1 MSATETSLN
10 FRDIVEGRALP
21 PPAARLLGWR
31 FVGFEQ
37 ATATLSCSFEA
48 TEAFLNPAGVVQGG
62 ILASMLDEAMGPVAA
77 AVSGG
82 EIFAQTL
89 EIKVSFLRA
98 ARPGRIFGE
107 GRLVQRG
114 RDILFLEGRLTDA
127 QGRVLATATATARAM
142 TIKIE
147 PEPERSGPSQSTVE

>member
-1 MSATETSLN
+1 MSTTETSLN

-31 FVGFEQ
+31 FVGLNQ
-37 ATATLSCSFEA
+37 ATGTLSCGFEA
-48 TEAFLNPAGVVQGG
+48 SEAFLNPVGVVQGG
-62 ILASMLDEAMGPVAA
+62 ILASMLDEAMGPVMA

-89 EIKVSFLRA
+89 EMKVSFLRA
-98 ARPGRIFGE
+98 ARPGPIFGE

-114 RDILFLEGRLTDA
+114 REILFLEGRLTDVE
-127 QGRVLATATATARAM
+127 GRVLATATATARAV
-142 TIKIE
+142 KAQ
-147 PEPERSGPSQSTVE
+147 RQCHVN

>member
-1 MSATETSLN
+1 MTATETSLN
-10 FRDIVEGRALP
+10 FHDIVEGRSLP
-21 PPAARLLGWR
+21 PSSARLLGWR
-31 FVGFEQ
+31 FVGLDE
-37 ATATLSCSFEA
+37 ATATLSCAFEA

-89 EIKVSFLRA
+89 EMKVTYL
-98 ARPGRIFGE
+98 RPGRVGPILGQ
-107 GRLVQRG
+107 GRIVQGG

-127 QGRVLATATATARAM
+127 EGRLIATASATARA
-142 TIKIE
+142 ISAPK
-147 PEPERSGPSQSTVE
+147 

>member
-1 MSATETSLN
+1 MTATETSLN

-21 PPAARLLGWR
+21 PPSARLLGWR
-31 FVGFEQ
+31 YVGLDE
-37 ATATLSCSFEA
+37 ASGTLSCAFEA

-89 EIKVSFLRA
+89 EMKVNYLRA
-98 ARPGRIFGE
+98 GRPGPIFGE
-107 GRLVQRG
+107 GRIVQRG
-114 RDILFLEGRLTDA
+114 REILFLEGRLTDA
-127 QGRVLATATATARAM
+127 DGRTIATATATARAVSA
-142 TIKIE
+142 
-147 PEPERSGPSQSTVE
+147 RV

>member
-1 MSATETSLN
+1 MSATGTSLN

-21 PPAARLLGWR
+21 PPSARLLGWR
-31 FVGFEQ
+31 FVGFDE
-37 ATATLSCSFEA
+37 ATGMLSCAFEA

-98 ARPGRIFGE
+98 ARVGGIFGE
-107 GRLVQRG
+107 GRIVQRG

-142 TIKIE
+142 PAKIG
-147 PEPERSGPSQSTVE
+147 PEA